1 MRSRF
6 LKYLNKQCE
15 HLGIHKIETET
26 NLPVPVNLT
35 LYRVPPKKPG
45 KLSNATLVSYN
56 LGGGGKKL
64 KLR

>member
-35 LYRVPPKKPG
+35 LYRVPPQKNPV
-45 KLSNATLVSYN
+45 NFQTLHYSPTIW
-56 LGGGGKKL
+56 GGVKN
-64 KLR
+64 